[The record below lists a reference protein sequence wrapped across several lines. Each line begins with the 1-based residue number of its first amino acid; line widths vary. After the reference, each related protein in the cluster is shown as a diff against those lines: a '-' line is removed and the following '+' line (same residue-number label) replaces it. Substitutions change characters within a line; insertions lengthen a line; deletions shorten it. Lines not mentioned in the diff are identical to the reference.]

1 MKFSKLRFHL
11 RLNTKFRAVCP
22 GQRVAEWAIISWDCS
37 SPSTLC
43 DLEGSFSGCLQELKS
58 ICIFLLSSG
67 FLWIKGLCT
76 PKQMQVFFTYHMYTA
91 AAQLSGVK
99 ALSIIKVC
107 GFLLCVYERKLLS
120 GLQSK
125 HTGIQNECQNKGII
139 ISKFEAFI
147 WLINTSTLTHSP
159 SHIKWKYT
167 TVCRLT
173 LCDNLELLAAV

>member
-37 SPSTLC
+37 TPSTLC

-58 ICIFLLSSG
+58 ICIFLLCSG
-67 FLWIKGLCT
+67 FLWIKALCT
-76 PKQMQVFFTYHMYTA
+76 LKHMQAFSTYHMYTA

-107 GFLLCVYERKLLS
+107 WFLLCVYERKLLS

-125 HTGIQNECQNKGII
+125 HTQEFKMNVKITE
-139 ISKFEAFI
+139 SLFLSLRHWFH
-147 WLINTSTLTHSP
+147 WLTHPLS
-159 SHIKWKYT
+159 
-167 TVCRLT
+167 LT
-173 LCDNLELLAAV
+173 LRHT